1 MKKILLLLLLVA
13 QGAFAQNINGS
24 WHGVLEAGPQKLNLI
39 FDIDKAA
46 NTVKLSVIEQGIKGL
61 PMEVAYLSDDSV
73 SVSLAQS
80 GLNYQGRLRGDELQG
95 QFHQGMFSAALNC
108 KKGNIELNRPQ
119 EPKPPFPYT
128 TEEVTFNNG
137 NVAKLAGTLCYPVG
151 YKQGQRVPVVLFVTG
166 SGPEDRNQEL
176 FGHKSFLVVAD
187 WLARHGVA
195 SLRYDDRGIGG
206 STGDVKNATTYD
218 FAKDAAAGIDYL
230 RSLKR
235 FSKVGLIGCSE
246 GGGIGYMLAADNKL
260 DFLVSWCGP
269 ACKSDTMMVLQLN
282 ALIAAQG
289 GPANSVKTA
298 ADARKVLLQ
307 QRDDAWTRCMVDL
320 DFTPYV
326 KKTHCPVLALFG
338 KKDVN
343 VPAAM
348 NEASLKTNL
357 PKNDKNKI
365 KVYPGL
371 NHLLQHCKYGPITES
386 LNIEET
392 ISPEVLQD
400 MSDWI
405 KGL

>member
-1 MKKILLLLLLVA
+1 
-13 QGAFAQNINGS
+13 
-24 WHGVLEAGPQKLNLI
+24 
-39 FDIDKAA
+39 
-46 NTVKLSVIEQGIKGL
+46 
-61 PMEVAYLSDDSV
+61 MEVAYLSDDSI
-73 SVSLAQS
+73 SVSLAQY
-80 GLNYQGRLRGDELQG
+80 GLSYQGRFQGDELQG
-95 QFHQGMFSAALNC
+95 QYHQGMFSAKLNC
-108 KKGNIELNRPQ
+108 KKGTFKVNRPQ
-119 EPKPPFPYT
+119 EPKPPYPYT

-137 NVAKLAGTLCYPVG
+137 NEAKLAGTLCYPVG
-151 YKQGQRVPVVLFVTG
+151 YKEGQQVPVVLFVTG
-166 SGPEDRNQEL
+166 SGQEDRNQEIYE
-176 FGHKSFLVVAD
+176 HKSFLVVAD

-195 SLRYDDRGIGG
+195 SLRYDDRGVGG

-246 GGGIGYMLAADNKL
+246 GGGIGYMLAADKKL

-269 ACKSDTMMVLQLN
+269 ACKSDTMMVLQIN
-282 ALIAAQG
+282 ALSAAEG
-289 GPANSVKTA
+289 GPANIVKTA
-298 ADARKVLLQ
+298 ADARKVVLQ
-307 QRDDAWTRCMVDL
+307 IKDDAWTRCMVDL

-338 KKDVN
+338 EKDVN

-357 PKNDKNKI
+357 PQNAKNKI

-371 NHLLQHCKYGPITES
+371 NHLLQHCKYGPIPES

-405 KGL
+405 NNL